1 MSDVTV
7 ANTSLQDIDD
17 ELKKAL
23 IEEHSNEQP
32 PSDGEIYCKIRKYQR
47 ERDRYSEMR

>member
-1 MSDVTV
+1 MTV
-7 ANTSLQDIDD
+7 ADISFQDIDN

-32 PSDGEIYCKIRKYQR
+32 PSDGEIYCKI
-47 ERDRYSEMR
+47 